1 VVPHYP
7 VTSRLAADGVM
18 RNAVGVVTEPPTNG
32 KQLHEKAGK
41 SKCGNDGARGFLDFG
56 NPAAMERA
64 LVRPVTLRPR
74 LSVGF
79 ALSFVK
85 ADYKGRE
92 WF

>member
-1 VVPHYP
+1 LALLPNRQR
-7 VTSRLAADGVM
+7 TESSCTKKQESRTAEM
-18 RNAVGVVTEPPTNG
+18 TE
-32 KQLHEKAGK
+32 
-41 SKCGNDGARGFLDFG
+41 GFRDFG
-56 NPAAMERA
+56 NPAAVERA